1 MVRKSTLEG
10 KNKAMADLY
19 LTLEPSRFEMI
30 VNDLITL
37 RDADQDDFNLVLDL
51 FDKYKC
57 MVPPRIGMVD
67 AFKNKYI
74 KNDKLNSLLCLMLV
88 QYWDDQDLFQGGYHK
103 HRLPIQR
110 LDECDENYM
119 QKYNSV
125 YSQMMNDMLAVLKK
139 LKYYETR
146 SCSSR
151 I

>member
-1 MVRKSTLEG
+1 MVRKSTLEE

-19 LTLEPSRFEMI
+19 LTLDPERFEKI
-30 VNDLITL
+30 VRHLITV

-67 AFKNKYI
+67 AFKNKFI
-74 KNDKLNSLLCLMLV
+74 KNDKLNSLLSRMLV
-88 QYWDDQDLFQGGYHK
+88 QFWDDQDGYQGGYHK

-110 LDECDENYM
+110 LDERDENLL
-119 QKYNSV
+119 QKYNSM
-125 YSQMMNDMLAVLKK
+125 YSQMMNDMLDVLKK

-146 SCSSR
+146 S
-151 I
+151 

>member
-1 MVRKSTLEG
+1 MVRKSTLEE

-19 LTLEPSRFEMI
+19 LTLDPERFEKI
-30 VNDLITL
+30 VRHLITV

-67 AFKNKYI
+67 AFKNKFI
-74 KNDKLNSLLCLMLV
+74 KNDKLNSLLSRMLV
-88 QYWDDQDLFQGGYHK
+88 QFWDDQDGYQGGYHK

-110 LDECDENYM
+110 LDERDENFL
-119 QKYNSV
+119 QKYNSM
-125 YSQMMNDMLAVLKK
+125 YSQMMNDMLDVLKK

-146 SCSSR
+146 S
-151 I
+151 